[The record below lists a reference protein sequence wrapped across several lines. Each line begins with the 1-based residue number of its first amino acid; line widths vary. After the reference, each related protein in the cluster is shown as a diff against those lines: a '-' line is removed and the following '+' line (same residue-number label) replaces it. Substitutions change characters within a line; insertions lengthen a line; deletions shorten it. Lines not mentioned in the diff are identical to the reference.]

1 VNAILR
7 DPPAFFNRGPSP
19 LARFTF
25 FSLICVAAMIADYH
39 FGALNS
45 VRFGIAA
52 VVEPLQRAAAWP
64 VTQVGDIG
72 RYFGEQSKLVAE
84 NEALKLKLTDY
95 AREAQATRQL
105 QTDQYQLL
113 GLQTLKS
120 KYSNLGIVTEV
131 LYTTKLTGNSSLIID
146 KGATSGLKA
155 GMAVIDSDGVI
166 GQVIRVG
173 PTTSE
178 LSLITQKDQP
188 VPVMVARNN
197 LRAITVGIGRENVLE
212 MPYLPIAADIREG
225 DILLTSG
232 IDGTY
237 PPGLSVG
244 KVSRVEKSGGVMFA
258 KISLVPSAGVDRN
271 RFLLV
276 LTTNPKDSLPKVDVK
291 EEATETA
298 KQSRAANL
306 AERRRKNVGG

>member
-1 VNAILR
+1 MNAILR

-52 VVEPLQRAAAWP
+52 VVEPIQRAAAWP
-64 VTQVGDIG
+64 VNQVEDIG
-72 RYFGEQSKLVAE
+72 RYFGEQKKLVSE
-84 NEALKLKLTDY
+84 NDALKLKLTEY

-105 QTDQYQLL
+105 QTDQLQLL
-113 GLQTLKS
+113 GLQSLKS
-120 KYSNLGIVTEV
+120 KYNNLGVVAEV
-131 LYTTKLTGNSSLIID
+131 LYTTKLAGNSSLIID
-146 KGATSGLKA
+146 KGAASGLKA

-166 GQVIRVG
+166 GQVVRVG

-197 LRAITVGIGRENVLE
+197 LRAITVGVGRENVLE
-212 MPYLPIAADIREG
+212 MPYLPVAADVRDG

-237 PPGLSVG
+237 PPGLNVG
-244 KVSRVEKSGGVMFA
+244 KVSHVEKSGGLMFA

-276 LTTNPKDSLPKVDVK
+276 LTSIPKDFLPKIDVK
-291 EEATETA
+291 AETA
-298 KQSRAANL
+298 ATLKQSRAANL